1 MRAYLRQ
8 WICSSVWQ
16 GPKVDFLRGCL
27 DELTS
32 RAAIDRWISIAV
44 AEGPDPL

>member
-1 MRAYLRQ
+1 MRQ

-16 GPKVDFLRGCL
+16 APKIDFLREQIE
-27 DELTS
+27 ELTS

-44 AEGPDPL
+44 EEGLDPL